1 MFCWTRQ
8 RRTDMDRDMEGS
20 IKQGKTC
27 LQDTVLAIV
36 PNNLNTVC
44 YFMNTKSKHLNG
56 IYLSLAISQ
65 RLIITY
71 PKFLL

>member
-1 MFCWTRQ
+1 
-8 RRTDMDRDMEGS
+8 MEGS

-27 LQDTVLAIV
+27 LQDTVLVIV